1 MQAVLL
7 LSIVILVYFVL
18 RFLIN
23 MIVEARSRLN
33 QDETIDEAIDSQA
46 MVRCAHCGIH
56 LPQSE
61 AYYDGQHTYC
71 SEGHMKMGPSKSYDK
86 HNDRNNGGNDVMEDG
101 D

>member
-7 LSIVILVYFVL
+7 LSIVILIYFVL
-18 RFLIN
+18 RLVIN
-23 MIVEARSRLN
+23 VIVEARAKL
-33 QDETIDEAIDSQA
+33 QDERSDKGEEPPSQA

-71 SEGHMKMGPSKSYDK
+71 SEGHMKLGPKDYE
-86 HNDRNNGGNDVMEDG
+86 NNVKQPSHSGNNEDS

>member
-7 LSIVILVYFVL
+7 LSIVILIYFVL
-18 RFLIN
+18 RFFINLI
-23 MIVEARSRLN
+23 IEARARLN
-33 QDETIDEAIDSQA
+33 QGEAKDDDAIDSQA

-71 SEGHMKMGPSKSYDK
+71 SEGHMKLGPKNHHDK
-86 HNDRNNGGNDVMEDG
+86 TSHGDSNTHLNDED